1 MRNET
6 NLTGKILLLLIGVII
21 LILLLLRK
29 GDQEKPVEEDTSQEQ
44 TELPEESVDRYEFA
58 IDQTIRVLLKTTDF
72 KSIYHENV
80 ILTSDDTVSVTIGE
94 LEKTI
99 PAGSELSMSSL
110 FSAYEE
116 LTGQEG
122 EGAVVP
128 DKAVFTPDTAGGQI
142 KVLTLGRH
150 QGTPAYR
157 GSLEIRKTDAGY
169 LIINELPIEEY
180 LYSVVTSEMPSD
192 YPAQALKAQAV
203 CARSYAVRQMLD
215 PAYKEYDADV
225 DDSSGY
231 QVYNNVQESAEAIAA
246 VKETNGK
253 VVIYQG
259 GIAST
264 YYFSTSCGQT
274 TNDEVWRNE
283 EGNVEEQKPYLT
295 AQHIGPSE
303 DAIAAVKL
311 IEEEGQGVSPDLAT
325 EEGFAS
331 YILSVDE
338 TDYESEE
345 PWYRWSMSFYP
356 SQLIHMKERIAERFA
371 VNKHLILKKDGDQFV
386 SELPK
391 KLSDLSDIKILH
403 RNEGGLIDEML
414 LCFGEEEI
422 KILTEYNIRYILA
435 AEGAVITKHNQEM
448 ADCGLLLPSAYF
460 TMELKRNESN
470 DILEEIVLNG
480 GGFGHGVGMSQN
492 GAKNM
497 ALLGMDYQDILSF
510 FYEGTTIG
518 AVYE

>member
-1 MRNET
+1 MN
-6 NLTGKILLLLIGVII
+6 
-21 LILLLLRK
+21 
-29 GDQEKPVEEDTSQEQ
+29 
-44 TELPEESVDRYEFA
+44 
-58 IDQTIRVLLKTTDF
+58 
-72 KSIYHENV
+72 
-80 ILTSDDTVSVTIGE
+80 VTIGE
-94 LEKTI
+94 LKKTI

-116 LTGQEG
+116 LTGKEDNV
-122 EGAVVP
+122 VVP
-128 DKAVFTPDTAGGQI
+128 DRATFTSDMPGGQI

-157 GSLEIRKTDAGY
+157 GSLEIIKTNAGY
-169 LIINELPIEEY
+169 VMINELPIEEY

-192 YPAQALKAQAV
+192 YPAEALKAQAV
-203 CARSYAVRQMLD
+203 CARSYAIRQMLD

-231 QVYNNVQESAEAIAA
+231 QVYNNVAESAEAMKA
-246 VKETNGK
+246 VKETSGR

-259 GIAST
+259 SIAST

-274 TNDEVWRNE
+274 TNDEVWRDE
-283 EGNVEEQKPYLT
+283 SGNVEERKPYLT
-295 AQHIGPSE
+295 AQHIGKRE

-311 IEEEGQGVSPDLAT
+311 IEEEGQGASLDLAT
-325 EEGFAS
+325 EDGFAS
-331 YILSVDE
+331 YILSVDK

-345 PWYRWSMSFYP
+345 PWYRWSTSFYP

-371 VNKHLILKKDGDQFV
+371 VNKNLILKKEGDHFV
-386 SELPK
+386 SELPEEI
-391 KLSDLSDIKILH
+391 LDLSDIQILH
-403 RNEGGLIDEML
+403 RNEGGLIDEIL

-422 KILTEYNIRYILA
+422 KILTEYNIRYILG
-435 AEGAVITKHNQEM
+435 AEGAIITKHNQEM
-448 ADCGLLLPSAYF
+448 VDCGTLLPSAYF
-460 TMELKRNESN
+460 TMELKRNENN

-497 ALLGMDYQDILSF
+497 ALSGMDYQNILSF

>member
-6 NLTGKILLLLIGVII
+6 NLIGKILLLLIGVIL
-21 LILLLLRK
+21 LILMLMRK
-29 GDQEKPVEEDTSQEQ
+29 GDQEEPAEEAPIQEQ
-44 TELPEESVDRYEFA
+44 TKLQEESVDRYEFA
-58 IDQTIRVLLKTTDF
+58 IGQTIRVLLKTTDF

-80 ILTSDDTVSVTIGE
+80 ILTSDGTVNVTIGE
-94 LEKTI
+94 LKKTI

-110 FSAYEE
+110 FSAYGE
-116 LTGQEG
+116 LAGQEDN
-122 EGAVVP
+122 AAVP
-128 DKAVFTPDTAGGQI
+128 DQAVFISDTSDGQI

-157 GSLEIRKTDAGY
+157 GRLEIRKTNAGY
-169 LIINELPIEEY
+169 IIINELPIEEY

-192 YPAQALKAQAV
+192 YPTEALKAQAI

-231 QVYNNVQESAEAIAA
+231 QVYNNVAESAEAIEA
-246 VKETNGK
+246 VKETNGR

-259 GIAST
+259 SIAST

-283 EGNVEEQKPYLT
+283 SGNVEEQKPYLA
-295 AQHIGPSE
+295 AQHIGKRE
-303 DAIAAVKL
+303 DTIAAVKL
-311 IEEEGQGVSPDLAT
+311 IEEEGQGSSPDFTT
-325 EEGFAS
+325 EDGFAS

-338 TDYESEE
+338 TDYESAE

-371 VNKHLILKKDGDQFV
+371 VNKNLILKKEGDCFV
-386 SELPK
+386 SGLPEELF
-391 KLSDLSDIKILH
+391 DLSDIQILH
-403 RNEGGLIDEML
+403 RNEGGLIDEIL

-435 AEGAVITKHNQEM
+435 AEGAVITKHNQEIV
-448 ADCGLLLPSAYF
+448 DCGVLLPSAYF

-470 DILEEIVLNG
+470 DILEEIVLKG

-497 ALLGMDYQDILSF
+497 ALSGMDYQNILSF

>member
-21 LILLLLRK
+21 LILLLMRK
-29 GDQEKPVEEDTSQEQ
+29 GDQEESREEAPVQEQ
-44 TELPEESVDRYEFA
+44 TELPEESADRYEFA
-58 IDQTIRVLLKTTDF
+58 IGQTIRVLLKTTDF
-72 KSIYHENV
+72 KGIYHENV
-80 ILTSDDTVSVTIGE
+80 ILSSDTAVNVTIGD
-94 LEKTI
+94 LKKTI

-110 FSAYEE
+110 FSAYGE

-122 EGAVVP
+122 ESVTVP
-128 DKAVFTPDTAGGQI
+128 NQAVFTTDTADGQI

-157 GSLEIRKTDAGY
+157 GSLEIRKTNAGY

-192 YPAQALKAQAV
+192 YPSEALKAQAV

-215 PAYKEYDADV
+215 PAYKEYEADV

-231 QVYNNVQESAEAIAA
+231 QVYNNVKESGEAIAA
-246 VKETNGK
+246 VKETNGR

-283 EGNVEEQKPYLT
+283 DGNVEEQKPYLT
-295 AQHIGPSE
+295 AQHIGPKE
-303 DAIAAVKL
+303 EAIAAVKL
-311 IEEEGQGVSPDLAT
+311 IDEGQDFSPDLTT

-331 YILSVDE
+331 YILSSDE
-338 TDYESEE
+338 TDYEKAE

-356 SQLIHMKERIAERFA
+356 SQLIYLKDRIAERFA
-371 VNKHLILKKDGDQFV
+371 INKNLILIKDGDHFV
-386 SELPK
+386 PGLPEK
-391 KLSDLSDIKILH
+391 YSDLSDIQILH
-403 RNEGGLIDEML
+403 RNEGGLIDEIL

-435 AEGAVITKHNQEM
+435 AEGAVITKNDKEM
-448 ADCGLLLPSAYF
+448 TDCGSLLPSAYF

-497 ALLGMDYQDILSF
+497 ALSGMNYQDILSF
-510 FYEGTTIG
+510 FYDGTTIG